1 MTDAPDRQQ
10 ARDQSLKERP
20 RWQRSSFRALQAGF
34 WLTVILVVSL
44 LGLLVS
50 DILVPF
56 VIGAVVAYFMQPSTR
71 WLVSRGVPR
80 AVGAAI
86 LLALIMGMLAGALA
100 FAAPI
105 ILTEIADLLQ
115 RAPQILTQIKDV
127 FGQGS
132 PSVFRSASEQ
142 TEELLSDAAT
152 AASENREEVL
162 SGLYAGVSGLTQLAL
177 FWVVMPVV
185 AFYLLMDWDRLIRTL
200 DEAIPRHHL
209 GTVRRL
215 AADIDAALAG
225 FVRGQ
230 ALVCAILAVYY
241 ASVLS
246 ILGLNYGFA
255 IGVTSGLISFI
266 PYVGAIL
273 GGALAIGV
281 AMWHFWT
288 EPHLITAVVALY
300 AFGQVLEQQILVP
313 KLIGD
318 SVKLHPLW
326 LVFAVLAL
334 GSLFGFVGALLS
346 VPLAAVLGVLVR
358 HGYARYRGSS
368 LFAPRPDDHPVL

>member
-1 MTDAPDRQQ
+1 MTNDPDTQP
-10 ARDQSLKERP
+10 ASHRDLQGSP
-20 RWQRSSFRALQAGF
+20 RWHLPPSWSVQAAF
-34 WLTVILVVSL
+34 WLTLITVVSL
-44 LGLLVS
+44 AGLLFS
-50 DILVPF
+50 NIMVPF
-56 VIGAVVAYFMQPSTR
+56 VIGAVLAYFMQPTMR
-71 WLVSRGVPR
+71 WMVNQGVPR
-80 AVGAAI
+80 VAGAA
-86 LLALIMGMLAGALA
+86 LLLTLIMGVLVGAVA

-115 RAPQILTQIKDV
+115 RAPQILTQIKEV
-127 FGQGS
+127 FGEGS
-132 PSVFRSASEQ
+132 PNVFRSASEQ
-142 TEELLSDAAT
+142 TEELLSDAAK

-162 SGLYAGVSGLTQLAL
+162 RGLYAGVSGLTQLAL

-185 AFYLLMDWDRLIRTL
+185 AFYMLMDWDRLIRTL
-200 DEAIPRHHL
+200 DDAIPRHHL
-209 GTVRRL
+209 TTVRSL
-215 AADIDAALAG
+215 AADIDATLAG

-230 ALVCAILAVYY
+230 ALVCVILAVYY
-241 ASVLS
+241 ASVLL
-246 ILGLNYGFA
+246 ILGLNYGLA

-281 AMWHFWT
+281 ATWHFWS
-288 EPHLITAVVALY
+288 EPYLIMVVVALY

-318 SVKLHPLW
+318 SVKLHPVW
-326 LVFAVLAL
+326 LIFAVLAL

-358 HGYARYRGSS
+358 HAYLRYRASP
-368 LFAPRPDDHPVL
+368 LFAPQADDNPVT

>member
-1 MTDAPDRQQ
+1 MTNKPDIQQSRHEGLPERCGWRLAPSWMFQ
-10 ARDQSLKERP
+10 A
-20 RWQRSSFRALQAGF
+20 AF
-34 WLTVILVVSL
+34 WLTLVILVALSAL
-44 LGLLVS
+44 LIS
-50 DILVPF
+50 DIMVPF
-56 VIGAVVAYFMQPSTR
+56 VIGVVVAYFMQPTMR
-71 WLVSRGVPR
+71 WLVKHGVPR
-80 AVGAAI
+80 AAGAAI
-86 LLALIMGMLAGALA
+86 VLALLMGVLLGALA

-115 RAPQILTQIKDV
+115 RAPQILTQIKEA
-127 FGQGS
+127 FGQAS

-142 TEELLSDAAT
+142 TEELLSDAAK

-185 AFYLLMDWDRLIRTL
+185 AFYMLMDWDRLIRTL
-200 DEAIPRHHL
+200 DDAIPRHHL
-209 GTVRRL
+209 ITVRSL
-215 AADIDAALAG
+215 AADIDATLAG

-241 ASVLS
+241 STVLFL
-246 ILGLNYGFA
+246 LGLNYGFA
-255 IGVTSGLISFI
+255 IGVTTGLISFI

-281 AMWHFWT
+281 ATWHFWS
-288 EPHLITAVVALY
+288 EPYLIMAVVALY

-318 SVKLHPLW
+318 SVKLHPVW
-326 LVFAVLAL
+326 LIFAVLAL

-346 VPLAAVLGVLVR
+346 VPLAAILGVLVR
-358 HGYARYRGSS
+358 HAYLRYRASP
-368 LFAPRPDDHPVL
+368 LFSPEAEDPPAA

>member
-1 MTDAPDRQQ
+1 MTNDPDTQQ
-10 ARDQSLKERP
+10 AGHRDLQDGP
-20 RWQRSSFRALQAGF
+20 RWHPSPFWGLQAAF
-34 WLTVILVVSL
+34 WVAVIIVVSMSGFL
-44 LGLLVS
+44 LS
-50 DILVPF
+50 NIMVPF
-56 VIGAVVAYFMQPSTR
+56 VIGAILAYFMQPSMR
-71 WLVSRGVPR
+71 WLVKKGVPR
-80 AVGAAI
+80 AAGAAI
-86 LLALIMGMLAGALA
+86 LLALIMGVLLGAVA

-115 RAPQILTQIKDV
+115 RAPQILTQIKEV
-127 FGQGS
+127 LGERS

-162 SGLYAGVSGLTQLAL
+162 AGLYAGVSGLTQLVL

-185 AFYLLMDWDRLIRTL
+185 AFYLMMDWERLIETL
-200 DEAIPRHHL
+200 DDAIPRHHMT
-209 GTVRRL
+209 TVRSL
-215 AADIDAALAG
+215 AADVDATLAG

-230 ALVCAILAVYY
+230 ALVCVILATYY
-241 ASVLS
+241 ATVL
-246 ILGLNYGFA
+246 LLVGLNYGFA

-281 AMWHFWT
+281 ATWHFWS
-288 EPHLITAVVALY
+288 EPYLIMAVVALY
-300 AFGQVLEQQILVP
+300 AFGQMLEQQILVP

-318 SVKLHPLW
+318 SVKLHPVW
-326 LVFAVLAL
+326 LIFAVLAS

-358 HGYARYRGSS
+358 HAYRRYRASP
-368 LFAPRPDDHPVL
+368 LFAQRTGDHPDV